1 MEVLIN
7 LQSKR
12 DYCETI
18 KPSSYE
24 QSINTSPKTK
34 AYQNINN
41 LFIDHYDPTCSILDE
56 KEKEV
61 YTKQRIVEIATDID
75 EKSDTHYT
83 NFNYSKRSMKS
94 SLIQTGLQTPNNLSS
109 VIYLGDLYKVTPII
123 YIDHLKLKI
132 ITSCKDRCNLH
143 ILYRDGAFTTLDD
156 IPDFKPG
163 TYENLKECFV
173 LNLKNLDVYNTP
185 LQPISKYKMPELVE
199 IAENNNIPLHVHGK
213 KKVKKQLYDD
223 INVYYINNPTASN

>member
-61 YTKQRIVEIATDID
+61 YTKQQ
-75 EKSDTHYT
+75 
-83 NFNYSKRSMKS
+83 
-94 SLIQTGLQTPNNLSS
+94 SL
-109 VIYLGDLYKVTPII
+109 K
-123 YIDHLKLKI
+123 
-132 ITSCKDRCNLH
+132 
-143 ILYRDGAFTTLDD
+143 
-156 IPDFKPG
+156 
-163 TYENLKECFV
+163 
-173 LNLKNLDVYNTP
+173 
-185 LQPISKYKMPELVE
+185 LQPI
-199 IAENNNIPLHVHGK
+199 
-213 KKVKKQLYDD
+213 
-223 INVYYINNPTASN
+223 